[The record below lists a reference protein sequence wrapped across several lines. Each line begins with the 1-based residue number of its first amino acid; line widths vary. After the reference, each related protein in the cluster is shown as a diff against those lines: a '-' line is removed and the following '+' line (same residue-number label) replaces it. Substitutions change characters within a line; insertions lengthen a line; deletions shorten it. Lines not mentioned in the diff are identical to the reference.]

1 MMAWCC
7 IWREKKTIHSEHAD
21 NVSAPEV
28 LEAKPTETDDLTYL
42 HEALSQ
48 AFEAQACD
56 LLRNLSL
63 RTVGA
68 SQGNDGHAR
77 PCSEH
82 DELVPGTDSWNIR
95 QSSEYEDTL

>member
-1 MMAWCC
+1 MAWCC

-21 NVSAPEV
+21 NVEV
-28 LEAKPTETDDLTYL
+28 KPTDTDDLTYL

-56 LLRNLSL
+56 LLRNLGSL
-63 RTVGA
+63 GK
-68 SQGNDGHAR
+68 NCDGHAS

-82 DELVPGTDSWNIR
+82 DELVPGTDSWNMR